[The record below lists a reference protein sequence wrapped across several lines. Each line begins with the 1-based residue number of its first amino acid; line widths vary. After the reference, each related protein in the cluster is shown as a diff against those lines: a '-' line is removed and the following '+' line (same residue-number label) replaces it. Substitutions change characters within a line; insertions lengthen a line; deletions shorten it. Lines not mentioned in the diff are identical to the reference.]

1 MTWLLIFLEIELIIG
16 GIFEFVFFNNST
28 LLCFY
33 GIIAALSFLAFL
45 RLDMFTPIYIF
56 HDTIRFKNKSYKW
69 EDVLIVAMPTKAGPA
84 QYAYDL
90 WFIKETIFD
99 FSIDTLKSEK
109 ICKVALTKSNLDT
122 ILSHYKKKVFAFD
135 GETYQFINKLKTS
148 RKLKQKIEAHNSR
161 VSNE

>member
-1 MTWLLIFLEIELIIG
+1 MIWLLIFVEIALIIS
-16 GIFEFVFFNNST
+16 GILGFVFLDNPT
-28 LLCFY
+28 LCFY
-33 GIIAALSFLAFL
+33 GIIGVLSFLAFL
-45 RLDMFTPIYIF
+45 LLDIFTPIYIF
-56 HDTIRFKNKSYKW
+56 RDTIRFKNKSYKW
-69 EDVLIVAMPTKAGPA
+69 EDVLIIAKPTKAGPT

-135 GETYQFINKLKTS
+135 TKTYQFINELKTS
-148 RKLKQKIEAHNSR
+148 RKLKQKIETHNSM
-161 VSNE
+161 VIDK